1 MSIIESVAS
10 WRPRTPFYYGWV
22 VLGAAAVGAF
32 AATGIAQLVLGAIQG
47 LIFEDTGWNRSTI
60 AYAVTAGTWTSGLLT
75 PLVGRLADR
84 YGPRP
89 LMPLAALVV
98 GVCFFALAGVQ
109 AVWHFYAAYIV
120 GRAIANPNLIGVV
133 PRTVAVNFFRRR
145 RNLTLGLTSMA
156 RPVGGAVNIQLI
168 SAVAHVYSW
177 RVAYRFLG
185 AFAFALVVPLWLL
198 MRRSPEDI
206 GLRPDGDPP
215 PRYIGVQPVPVAG
228 GEAGGDGELAWR
240 PGQALQTRTFWLIVV
255 ADSLGILTAGA
266 VSFQAV
272 LYLRDSGLS
281 QPAAALAMSLS
292 ALLGAFVNPGW
303 GHLSDRHSARKLAI
317 FALLATSAVTSL
329 FLVTDSGMLGFVVL
343 VLWGT
348 ASGGLNILG
357 NMMLAQYFGRRSF
370 GSISGLM
377 GPFQLGFLGLG
388 PTFGAVLFDLT
399 DSYMGLFAFGVASY
413 ALAALVVYW
422 VRTPTPRREAMP
434 KAYDRD
440 EVT

>member
-1 MSIIESVAS
+1 MVGSVAS
-10 WRPRTPFYYGWV
+10 WRPRTPFYYGWL

-47 LIFEDTGWNRSTI
+47 LIFEDTGWDRGTI
-60 AYAVTAGTWTSGLLT
+60 AYGVTAGTWTSGLLT

-98 GVCFFALAGVQ
+98 GICFFALAGVQ
-109 AVWHFYAAYIV
+109 AVWHFYLAYIV

-185 AFAFALVVPLWLL
+185 VFAFILVVPLWLV
-198 MRRSPEDI
+198 MRRRPEDI

-215 PRYIGVQPVPVAG
+215 PARTRAPSIPGVG
-228 GEAGGDGELAWR
+228 GRAVDGEPGWR
-240 PGQALQTRTFWLIVV
+240 PGWAVRTGTFWLIVA
-255 ADSLGILTAGA
+255 ADSLGILIAGA

-292 ALLGAFVNPGW
+292 ALLGALVNPAW
-303 GHLSDRHSARKLAI
+303 GYLSDRHSARGLAI
-317 FALLATSAVTSL
+317 LALLATSAVTSL
-329 FLVTDSGMLGFVVL
+329 FLVTDSGVVGFVVL
-343 VLWGT
+343 ILWGT

-399 DSYMGLFAFGVASY
+399 DSYTGLFAFGVASY
-413 ALAALVVYW
+413 ACAALLLYR
-422 VRTPTPRREAMP
+422 VRTPALPGETARLASE
-434 KAYDRD
+434 RD